1 LFCLKNISLNVYA
14 KIILLVVL
22 LPIATFTFA
31 SKEEDNKKQLA
42 LLRERMQLVEK
53 NIAETRRAKTKEES
67 DLQRI
72 EKQLSET
79 AKNIRDLNS
88 NLAQAERKIEQL
100 QQQEKALE
108 LDIKSQKGLLAEQI
122 RSAYYMGKQQRV
134 KLLLNQQQ
142 PERISRVMQ
151 YYDYF
156 NRARLDNI
164 KVLDNAFLQL
174 KAVTEQLK
182 SEQIERLAFVE
193 AKRVENES
201 LIASKKQR
209 NAMLAKLHN
218 EIKSSGQ
225 ELAALKENEKRLTD
239 LLTRIRQA
247 INDIPV
253 IDQQNKPFPSLKGK
267 LPWPI
272 KGQLRKKFGSA
283 KQAGRY
289 DGVLIA
295 ASEGTA
301 IRSISHGRVVY
312 ADWLRGYGL
321 LIIVDHGSNYLSL
334 YAHNEDLYKEV
345 GDWVN
350 AGETIATVGF
360 SGGQQKAGLYF
371 SIRKN
376 GKPVNPALWCRA
388 VSNGRVG

>member
-1 LFCLKNISLNVYA
+1 M
-14 KIILLVVL
+14 
-22 LPIATFTFA
+22 PIATFTFA
-31 SKEEDNKKQLA
+31 SNEEDNKKQLS

-53 NIAETRRAKTKEES
+53 NIAQTRRAKTKEES
-67 DLQRI
+67 DLQQI
-72 EKQLSET
+72 EKRLSET
-79 AKNIRDLNS
+79 TKNIRDLNS
-88 NLAQAERKIEQL
+88 NLAQAEKKIEQL

-209 NAMLAKLHN
+209 NDMLAKLHN
-218 EIKSSGQ
+218 EIKSSDQ

-239 LLTRIRQA
+239 LLTHIRQA
-247 INDIPV
+247 IIDIPV
-253 IDQQNKPFPSLKGK
+253 IDQQNKPFTSLKGK

-272 KGQLRKKFGSA
+272 KGQIHKKFGSA
-283 KQAGRY
+283 TQSGSY

-295 ASEGTA
+295 ASEGTS

-376 GKPVNPALWCRA
+376 GKSVNPALWCRA
-388 VSNGRVG
+388 ASKGRVG

>member
-1 LFCLKNISLNVYA
+1 MSLNLYA

-22 LPIATFTFA
+22 IPIATLTFA
-31 SKEEDNKKQLA
+31 SKEEENKKQLA

-53 NIAETRRAKTKEES
+53 NIAQTQRAKTKEERG
-67 DLQRI
+67 LRQI
-72 EKQLSET
+72 EKRLSET
-79 AKNIRDLNS
+79 KKNLRSLNS
-88 NLAQAERKIEQL
+88 NLVQTEKKIEQL
-100 QQQEKALE
+100 EQQKKTIEQ
-108 LDIKSQKGLLAEQI
+108 DISSQKGLLAEQI
-122 RSAYYMGKQQRV
+122 RSAYFMGKQQRV

-156 NRARLDNI
+156 NRARLDHI

-174 KAVTEQLK
+174 KNVEGQLK
-182 SEQIERLAFVE
+182 SERLERLTFVA
-193 AKRVENES
+193 AKRAENES

-209 NAMLAKLHN
+209 KIMLAKLHKD
-218 EIKSSGQ
+218 IKSSGQ
-225 ELAALKENEKRLTD
+225 ELAVLKENEKRLTD
-239 LLTRIRQA
+239 LLNRISQA
-247 INDIPV
+247 INDIP
-253 IDQQNKPFPSLKGK
+253 ISDQQNKPFSSLKGK

-289 DGVLIA
+289 DGVLITA
-295 ASEGTA
+295 REGAA

-334 YAHNEDLYKEV
+334 YAHNEGLYKEV
-345 GDWVN
+345 GDWVS
-350 AGETIATVGF
+350 AGETIATVGI

-376 GKPVNPALWCRA
+376 GKPVNPVHWCRA
-388 VSNGRVG
+388 VRKGRVG